1 MPTGP
6 SRRHF
11 LKAGVVAAG
20 ALGLGATAPLA
31 LFRSTVLADTGDP
44 SAAAA
49 GGGGADASVW
59 RQARRILARVKPP
72 TFPNRT
78 FDITKYGAVTGGTTK
93 CTDAIREAIK
103 DCNAAGGG
111 MSSYPPAPF
120 SPGRST
126 C

>member
-1 MPTGP
+1 MATRL

-20 ALGLGATAPLA
+20 ALGLGTIAPLA
-31 LFRSTVLADTGDP
+31 LFPSTLLAGSGGDG
-44 SAAAA
+44 

-59 RQARRILARVKPP
+59 RQAGRILARVKLPK
-72 TFPNRT
+72 FPNR
-78 FDITKYGAVTGGTTK
+78 FFYITKYGAINGGTTK

-103 DCNAAGGG
+103 ACNAAGGG